1 VPIEFAVF
9 LLNRGWPGQAR
20 DRSRG
25 QSKSQNDFV
34 YDARVPASGDPF
46 GLVGQLLDGQF
57 RVEALIGE
65 GGFSAVY
72 RGVHAGLGEPIA
84 IKCLKIPAS
93 VWSPPQAQPGDP
105 VSGGPTTPVMGTVLV
120 DSFVKRFRDESR
132 ILYRLGQ
139 GNLNIVRCI
148 ASGTTLAPATGALV
162 PYMVLEWLE
171 GQSLEADLEARGR
184 KGRPL
189 PEVMSII
196 ETVADAMSH
205 AHAMGVAHRDLS
217 TGNIFLAKQRDG
229 TVRAKVLDFGVAKV
243 MTDDLD
249 LGPRTQTIAQ
259 IRIFSPAYA
268 APEQFDSRLAPP
280 GPYSD
285 VYALALVAVELLTG
299 KPVREA
305 ATLGEMMQKAIDPK
319 SPRTPREMGA
329 QVPDAVE
336 QVFARALSYEAKE
349 RQKDAGE
356 LWRELRGAVYGGGR
370 VPMDLAHTARQPP
383 EILTTQRLTP
393 PPPPQ
398 KPDLAA
404 LKGTVR
410 MPSQP
415 PADKQLFQPSAVPPP
430 PGIPIPVQTG
440 SLPALDLPEPPLKMT
455 QPSVLEPPG
464 TKRVA
469 RKVTVSESPPAPAAL
484 QQTQAPTSQGSS
496 QRAQWLVGLLVFIA
510 VLLVGSV
517 ALRFWLLH

>member
-1 VPIEFAVF
+1 VPSSA
-9 LLNRGWPGQAR
+9 
-20 DRSRG
+20 
-25 QSKSQNDFV
+25 
-34 YDARVPASGDPF
+34 DPF

-93 VWSPPQAQPGDP
+93 VWTPPPAAGADP
-105 VSGGPTTPVMGTVLV
+105 ASGGPTTPVMGTVLV

-184 KGRPL
+184 RGRTL
-189 PEVMSII
+189 PEVMSIV

-229 TVRAKVLDFGVAKV
+229 SVRAKVLDFGVAKV

-268 APEQFDSRLAPP
+268 APEQFDSRLSPP

-299 KPVREA
+299 KPVREG
-305 ATLGEMMQKAIDPK
+305 ATLGEMMQKALDAK
-319 SPRTPREMGA
+319 APRTPRQMGA
-329 QVPDAVE
+329 QVTDAVE
-336 QVFARALSYEAKE
+336 QVFARALSYEAKD

-356 LWRELRGAVYGGGR
+356 LWRELRGAVYGGSR
-370 VPMDLAHTARQPP
+370 VPMDLANTTRQPP
-383 EILTTQRLTP
+383 EIVPTTQRLTP
-393 PPPPQ
+393 PPPTG

-404 LKGTVR
+404 LKGTIR

-415 PADKQLFQPSAVPPP
+415 PPKKEEPLFQPAAVPPP
-430 PGIPIPVQTG
+430 PHMPIPVATG
-440 SLPALDLPEPPLKMT
+440 SLPAVDLPEPPLKMT
-455 QPSVLEPPG
+455 QPSVIEPPG
-464 TKRVA
+464 TRPAV
-469 RKVTVSESPPAPAAL
+469 RKVGVSESPPPPKTNDDMKATNAPMS
-484 QQTQAPTSQGSS
+484 TGSS
-496 QRAQWLVGLLVFIA
+496 QRAQWLVGLVVFIA
-510 VLLVGSV
+510 VLFVGAV
-517 ALRFWLLH
+517 ALRFWLLR

>member
-1 VPIEFAVF
+1 VPRGFAAF
-9 LLNRGWPGQAR
+9 SLNRGWPGQAK

-25 QSKSQNDFV
+25 HSI
-34 YDARVPASGDPF
+34 YDARVPADPF

-93 VWSPPQAQPGDP
+93 VWSPPAAGDA
-105 VSGGPTTPVMGTVLV
+105 GPTTPVMGTVLV

-189 PEVMSII
+189 PEVMSIV

-205 AHAMGVAHRDLS
+205 AHAMGVVHRDLS

-229 TVRAKVLDFGVAKV
+229 SLRAKVLDFGVAKV

-285 VYALALVAVELLTG
+285 VYALALVMVELLTG
-299 KPVREA
+299 KPVRDG
-305 ATLGEMMQKAIDPK
+305 ATLGEMMQKALDPK
-319 SPRTPREMGA
+319 APRTPRQLGA
-329 QVPDAVE
+329 QVTDAVE
-336 QVFARALSYEAKE
+336 QVVARALSYEAKD

-370 VPMDLAHTARQPP
+370 VPMDLANTARQPP
-383 EILTTQRLTP
+383 EIVMPTTQRLTP
-393 PPPPQ
+393 PPPQ
-398 KPDLAA
+398 QTDLAA
-404 LKGTVR
+404 LKGTIR

-415 PADKQLFQPSAVPPP
+415 PQKKEEPLFQPSAVPPP
-430 PGIPIPVQTG
+430 PHIPIPVQTG
-440 SLPALDLPEPPLKMT
+440 SLPAMELPPEQPMKMT
-455 QPSVLEPPG
+455 QPSVIEPPG
-464 TKRVA
+464 TKPAVRKMSVPPPVA
-469 RKVTVSESPPAPAAL
+469 LPPAQMRTAPPTSPP
-484 QQTQAPTSQGSS
+484 TSTGGS

-510 VLLVGSV
+510 VLLVGGV
-517 ALRFWLLH
+517 ALRFWLLR

>member
-1 VPIEFAVF
+1 LEI
-9 LLNRGWPGQAR
+9 
-20 DRSRG
+20 
-25 QSKSQNDFV
+25 V
-34 YDARVPASGDPF
+34 YDARVPSADPF

-93 VWSPPQAQPGDP
+93 VWSPPPKPNEPA
-105 VSGGPTTPVMGTVLV
+105 SGGPTTPVMGTVLV

-162 PYMVLEWLE
+162 PYMVLEWLD

-184 KGRPL
+184 KGRTL
-189 PEVMSII
+189 PEVMSIV
-196 ETVADAMSH
+196 ETVADAMAH
-205 AHAMGVAHRDLS
+205 AHAMGVVHRDLS

-229 TVRAKVLDFGVAKV
+229 SVRAKVLDFGVAKV

-268 APEQFDSRLAPP
+268 APEQFDSRLAAP
-280 GPYSD
+280 GAYSD

-299 KPVREA
+299 KPVREGT
-305 ATLGEMMQKAIDPK
+305 TLGEMMQKALDARA
-319 SPRTPREMGA
+319 PRTPRQMGA
-329 QVPDAVE
+329 QVTDAVE
-336 QVFARALSYEAKE
+336 QVFARALSYDAKD

-356 LWRELRGAVYGGGR
+356 LWRELRGAVYGGSR
-370 VPMDLAHTARQPP
+370 VPMDLANTTRQPP
-383 EILTTQRLTP
+383 EIVPTTQRLTP
-393 PPPPQ
+393 PPPDA

-410 MPSQP
+410 MPSQSP
-415 PADKQLFQPSAVPPP
+415 PQPLFQSPAVPPP
-430 PGIPIPVQTG
+430 PGVPIPVATG
-440 SLPALDLPEPPLKMT
+440 SLPALQLPEPPPAKMGMT
-455 QPSVLEPPG
+455 QPSVIEPPG
-464 TKRVA
+464 TRPAVRKVGVSEPPPTTAKRVEA
-469 RKVTVSESPPAPAAL
+469 MSTTNAPMSE
-484 QQTQAPTSQGSS
+484 GGS
-496 QRAQWLVGLLVFIA
+496 QRVQWLVGLLVFIA
-510 VLLVGSV
+510 VLLVGGV
-517 ALRFWLLH
+517 ALRFWLLR

>member
-1 VPIEFAVF
+1 MPSA
-9 LLNRGWPGQAR
+9 
-20 DRSRG
+20 
-25 QSKSQNDFV
+25 
-34 YDARVPASGDPF
+34 DPF

-72 RGVHAGLGEPIA
+72 RGTHAGLGEPIA
-84 IKCLKIPAS
+84 IKCLKIPAA
-93 VWSPPQAQPGDP
+93 VWSPPATGDTA
-105 VSGGPTTPVMGTVLV
+105 GGPTTPVMGTVLV

-184 KGRPL
+184 RGRPL
-189 PEVMSII
+189 PEVMSIV
-196 ETVADAMSH
+196 ETVADAMAH
-205 AHAMGVAHRDLS
+205 AHAMGVVHRDLS

-229 TVRAKVLDFGVAKV
+229 SVRAKVLDFGVAKV

-249 LGPRTQTIAQ
+249 LGPRAQTIAQ

-285 VYALALVAVELLTG
+285 VYALALVAVEILTG
-299 KPVREA
+299 KAVRDG
-305 ATLGEMMQKAIDPK
+305 ATLGEMMQKGLDANA
-319 SPRTPREMGA
+319 PRTPRQMSA
-329 QVPDAVE
+329 QVTDAVE
-336 QVFARALSYEAKE
+336 QVFARALSYDAKA

-356 LWRELRGAVYGGGR
+356 LWRELRGAVYGGSR
-370 VPMDLAHTARQPP
+370 LPMDLANTARQPP
-383 EILTTQRLTP
+383 QIVHRTEPMPTTQRLTP
-393 PPPPQ
+393 PPPTG
-398 KPDLAA
+398 DLAA
-404 LKGTVR
+404 LKGTIR

-415 PADKQLFQPSAVPPP
+415 PQKDQPLFQAPAVPPP
-430 PGIPIPVQTG
+430 PNVPIPVATG
-440 SLPALDLPEPPLKMT
+440 SLPAIKDLPAAPMKMT
-455 QPSVLEPPG
+455 QPSVIEPPNMRQG
-464 TKRVA
+464 TRPRPNEA
-469 RKVTVSESPPAPAAL
+469 MTQTNAP
-484 QQTQAPTSQGSS
+484 QSGGSS

-510 VLLVGSV
+510 VLLVGGV

>member
-1 VPIEFAVF
+1 M
-9 LLNRGWPGQAR
+9 AR
-20 DRSRG
+20 PDQGPAPRP
-25 QSKSQNDFV
+25 NEEVV
-34 YDARVPASGDPF
+34 YDARVPASEDPF

-57 RVEALIGE
+57 RVDALIGE

-93 VWSPPQAQPGDP
+93 VWSPPGSSDSA
-105 VSGGPTTPVMGTVLV
+105 GPTTPVMGTVLV

-132 ILYRLGQ
+132 ILYRLAQ

-184 KGRPL
+184 RGRTL
-189 PEVMSII
+189 PEVMSIV
-196 ETVADAMSH
+196 ETVADAMAY
-205 AHAMGVAHRDLS
+205 AHAMGVVHRDLS

-268 APEQFDSRLAPP
+268 APEQFDAQLAPP

-285 VYALALVAVELLTG
+285 VYALALVTVELLTG
-299 KPVREA
+299 KPVRDG
-305 ATLGEMMQKAIDPK
+305 ATLGEMMQKALDPK
-319 SPRTPREMGA
+319 APRTPRQMGA
-329 QVPDAVE
+329 QVTDAVE
-336 QVFARALSYEAKE
+336 QVMSRALSYDAKD
-349 RQKDAGE
+349 RQKDVGE

-370 VPMDLAHTARQPP
+370 VPMDLANTARQPP
-383 EILTTQRLTP
+383 EIMPSTQRLTP
-393 PPPPQ
+393 PPPQ
-398 KPDLAA
+398 QSDLAA
-404 LKGTVR
+404 LKGTIR

-415 PADKQLFQPSAVPPP
+415 PQKEQPLFQAAAVPPP
-430 PGIPIPVQTG
+430 PNVPIPVATG
-440 SLPALDLPEPPLKMT
+440 SLPALNLPEPPLKMT

-464 TKRVA
+464 TKRVP
-469 RKVTVSESPPAPAAL
+469 RKVNVSEPPPAMNMTAKASEMPTSPPI
-484 QQTQAPTSQGSS
+484 SQGGSA
-496 QRAQWLVGLLVFIA
+496 RAQWLVGLLVFIA
-510 VLLVGSV
+510 VLLFGGV
-517 ALRFWLLH
+517 ALRFWLLR

>member
-1 VPIEFAVF
+1 MPSA
-9 LLNRGWPGQAR
+9 
-20 DRSRG
+20 
-25 QSKSQNDFV
+25 
-34 YDARVPASGDPF
+34 DPF

-93 VWSPPQAQPGDP
+93 VWSPPK
-105 VSGGPTTPVMGTVLV
+105 SGEATGPTTPVMGTVLV

-184 KGRPL
+184 KGRTL
-189 PEVMSII
+189 PEVMSIV

-205 AHAMGVAHRDLS
+205 AHAMGVVHRDLS

-229 TVRAKVLDFGVAKV
+229 SVRAKVLDFGVAKV

-268 APEQFDSRLAPP
+268 APEQFDARLAPP

-299 KPVREA
+299 KVVREG
-305 ATLGEMMQKAIDPK
+305 ATLGEMMQKALDAK
-319 SPRTPREMGA
+319 APRTPRQRGA
-329 QVPDAVE
+329 QVTDAVE
-336 QVFARALSYEAKE
+336 QVFARALSYEAKD

-370 VPMDLAHTARQPP
+370 VPMDLANTARQPP
-383 EILTTQRLTP
+383 EIVPTTQRLTP
-393 PPPPQ
+393 PPPPDP
-398 KPDLAA
+398 KNDLAA

-410 MPSQP
+410 MPTSQP
-415 PADKQLFQPSAVPPP
+415 LFQAPAVPPP
-430 PGIPIPVQTG
+430 PGMPIPVATG
-440 SLPALDLPEPPLKMT
+440 SLPAVDLPEPALKMT

-464 TKRVA
+464 TRPAV
-469 RKVTVSESPPAPAAL
+469 RKVGVSEPPPTTVKKNDAL
-484 QQTQAPTSQGSS
+484 QTTNAPHRGEAAEQIPSSSGSS

-510 VLLVGSV
+510 VLLVGGV